1 MYYNNHLS
9 KLCVLHQL
17 GLRVVLGMCRFM
29 KMINV
34 YDGKCEREIRSGDRQ

>member
-17 GLRVVLGMCRFM
+17 VLRLVLSVRRVM

-34 YDGKCEREIRSGDRQ
+34 YEGKGEREIRSGDRQ